1 MAFKTDTFI
10 IKGMRQDTSEAV
22 FDTAFAF
29 ANKNIRIDARDNNT
43 TLCVTQEKG
52 NEQILRI
59 ELYNDLE
66 YNIFDSVWNALPFT
80 VIGHC
85 ELENYCILFGIDN
98 VQKDIIAR
106 LELHNNIFKLVY
118 LYKGTLLHF
127 DIQHPIE
134 CLPNIETQ
142 QIKKVYF
149 VDGKNNPRAINILK
163 QYDAN
168 DIGDISLGFALQLN
182 ENFTVNKI
190 WNVNGHYPA
199 GKVQFAFSYYNDQ
212 QTETNLVE
220 VTPMY
225 DCTGLHQAISADS
238 PNTSEHSF
246 RLTIDNLDTQY
257 QFLRVYM
264 FFFSSSQQ
272 PVIRYIERYYG
283 DATTWSDRLD
293 YDEFDLIDYTG
304 TYSDLM
310 AKSSNIVP
318 YTLATKDNYLFY
330 GNIKEGAPDISKI
343 QFESKDFKLG
353 FAKKYIGKETFQ
365 QNLMYQYDP
374 LNTTFQN
381 SNYEYKGY
389 RKGNWYRFGLIAQ
402 HTSGIWSNV
411 IFLTDKQCNI
421 SSGSQVIYND
431 NHIPQEVQYY
441 IPKAE
446 VFFSNTGIIKLKQLW
461 QLGYRKIKPVCVIP
475 PPKYRNIVTQGI
487 VCPTMY
493 NGSNR
498 MSIDKL
504 QRSNFAF
511 PSYFYRPKPLHN
523 PYSKNNDGIF
533 SVDYTY
539 TMRSF
544 KDLHNARNYME
555 GDKYH
560 ANPDFSK
567 VVTWQTPYREFRH
580 GFSLPPKNTLNAE
593 FNGSHINLN
602 DYCFFMKKDANY
614 VVSPLFNLEDNQT
627 DIWDNKIAW
636 FASANIQWKVDQPFN
651 NSVEYPTSRAKVL
664 QLQGFT
670 NVPQVLHTNNYHNTI
685 FIDESAFT
693 INTPEIDLKDT
704 VPTYATEWL
713 DQCDVE
719 ICGYAQIT
727 ASLLRS
733 NAAKSKPIG
742 NHEHY
747 LHTKCVDAEHLTQVM
762 YDNQN
767 LNDLTNVLH
776 KTGTKNAALSYHTG
790 PFWFTPITT
799 FQLRG
804 SNGRYGNNP
813 LNTNIYNNTNTF
825 NDNDFSNNWSIDD
838 YYNGVYA
845 ATGIDDPYLLCKTHE
860 KTHGELALTWS
871 WYGELQQRRSEN
883 AEILVDNDGMLLYN
897 KRDSN
902 KPHLLVATDIYVDP
916 TNGGAGISFNGI
928 QDVFLRRMLMLS
940 GVTLKTTHNISDWQY
955 NPNVVISPNDV
966 TNTNINGSNEHV
978 LPAPHSHW
986 DYAWDVEYNTKNEL
1000 LGYCLGYY
1008 NFDPFLPVNT
1018 SVNYGITKLHP
1029 MILPADFQSAVPYW
1043 FHTGVSSSTIATL
1056 FYKNNKYTSHY
1067 YFPYSTTFPHS
1078 LFDPYY
1084 ACAIYP
1090 WMGSKSFY
1098 VLNECD
1104 GVSYSRSL
1112 YNSTCSIL
1120 YSNVTNYIQP
1130 CLIDTEIQLYD
1141 QEQTGSSQLTF
1152 SHVKWLKLNNHGD
1165 LILNYGVFNDAVKYN
1180 TTSLIAAMKWYR
1192 GFKSLRAF
1200 DNNDVKAATGEPL
1213 TLESFRDN
1221 LAFSGML
1228 PQLFTKCGYL
1238 PLTYFLPNAL
1248 KSLVPHIDNVQP
1260 VDGWDTLYKQFR
1272 SQMLQVQSDTTLFN
1286 HQSAPHLIAITN
1298 SHCDLLPDFQTQVH
1312 ILQTPPSNITQVTQD
1327 DVILGPRPNLN
1338 YITLD
1343 TQTSWDYQNHIQYQ
1357 PEFYYKIYV
1366 NEVLQYYLANS
1377 AHLAANYNHISNT
1390 EIHNSFSNL
1399 GPYFSIYPH
1408 SGNWEDIKFPILT
1421 NYSNHTNN
1429 QLAYWQYCLKS
1440 HNDQFVDENRVYPR
1454 RTTIQID
1461 STDNTKLLTYDENGN
1476 PRLVENYWLLQLA
1489 NVRNTKLEEDYG
1501 QNNPYTYE
1509 GLSDAQWQWQPCGY
1523 SITIED
1529 LTSHVQMVQTALTG
1543 GVTHRQESMTYPLS
1557 FLEGDT
1563 YFQRYNSI
1571 KTYGHLNQNRKN
1583 DISEVGSVM
1592 IESYINL
1599 DGNTLDY
1606 DNLVSSDIN
1615 NPYLGFPDAT
1625 VSQSINPVYTL
1636 GSNTLQ
1642 TYQQVDD
1649 NYASSLLK
1657 HFPTRIMWSVHKIN
1671 GESTDSWGIVPAL
1684 NYYDT
1689 LGTCGDVE
1697 KLVSFNDN
1705 VYCLQQH
1712 GLSVLDFNS
1721 KSLLETSTGNP
1732 ISIYFQESLHL
1743 QNNTYFSRDVGT
1755 LNKWSVVKTKT
1766 GFYWIDE
1773 TSKSFYRFP
1782 ASGESLSPLDLSL
1795 SKGFKTWSNNTFS
1808 VKSNNHWYPITNT
1821 TSNDNWI
1828 ANYDLQHN
1836 DIYWMN
1842 DKYCINYNELLDCF
1856 VSFYSYEKVPYL
1868 FNYFDETYTL
1878 YYQNTTTQL
1887 FKQFANYRHQLFEQD
1902 VDCYVELLVNTAP
1915 TYDKIFNFIEYTNE
1929 CFDTQ
1934 GNLIPL
1940 KNSYHKLTAT
1950 TSYQNGTLSFNYNN
1964 TKQKFRVW
1972 RTEIPRDNTHIL
1984 DRIRG
1989 PWCKLRLERNPLID
2003 LIEYR
2008 DQLHY
2013 ISVNYTIPD
2022 QPMKTNISD

>member
-10 IKGMRQDTSEAV
+10 IKGMRQDASEAV

-66 YNIFDSVWNALPFT
+66 YNIFDSVLNALPFT

-85 ELENYCILFGIDN
+85 ELDNYCILFGIDN

-118 LYKGTLLHF
+118 LYKGALLHF

-168 DIGDISLGFALQLN
+168 DMGDISLGFALQLN

-190 WNVNGHYPA
+190 WNVDGHYPA

-343 QFESKDFKLG
+343 QFESKDFKLS

-493 NGSNR
+493 NGANR
-498 MSIDKL
+498 QSIQKL
-504 QRSNFAF
+504 ERNNFAF

-523 PYSKNNDGIF
+523 PYSTNDDGVL

-539 TMRSF
+539 TMRSL
-544 KDLHNARNYME
+544 KDLRNVLNYKD
-555 GDKYH
+555 GVKYF
-560 ANPDFSK
+560 ANPEMDK
-567 VVTWQTPYREFRH
+567 VVTWQTPYREYRH

-602 DYCFFMKKDANY
+602 DYCFFDYLNSNVSSLFKNEAAQNMIWQKYDANE
-614 VVSPLFNLEDNQT
+614 P
-627 DIWDNKIAW
+627 IAW
-636 FASANIQWKVDQPFN
+636 FSTKTAKWDHQVPFAFSSNASERDKVFQIQG
-651 NSVEYPTSRAKVL
+651 Y
-664 QLQGFT
+664 T
-670 NVPQVLHTNNYHNTI
+670 NVPQKLYTNNYHNTI

-693 INTPEIDLKDT
+693 INSPEVDFKDLI
-704 VPTYATEWL
+704 PTYATEWL
-713 DQCDVE
+713 NQCDVE
-719 ICGYAQIT
+719 ICGYAQVT

-733 NAAKSKPIG
+733 NAAKGKYTG

-747 LHTKCVDAEHLTQVM
+747 LNGKCVESEHLTSVLES
-762 YDNQN
+762 NTS
-767 LNDLTNVLH
+767 LNDLHDILC
-776 KTGTKNAALSYHTG
+776 KTGTQNAVLSYHTG
-790 PFWFTPITT
+790 PFWFTPIAT
-799 FQLRG
+799 FKLRG
-804 SNGRYGNNP
+804 TNGRYDTNP
-813 LNTNIYNNTNTF
+813 IISNVYGEYYTNSDF
-825 NDNDFSNNWSIDD
+825 NFWNVED
-838 YYNGVYA
+838 YYNGLSA
-845 ATGIDDPYLLCKTHE
+845 ISEIKNARLLCKTHFAE
-860 KTHGELALTWS
+860 HDQLELTWS
-871 WYGELQQRRSEN
+871 WYGELQKRKNED
-883 AEILVDNDGMLLYN
+883 AEIIVDNDGMLLYELRN
-897 KRDSN
+897 ND
-902 KPHLLVATDIYVDP
+902 KPHLLVASDLYIDKGAAANFNL
-916 TNGGAGISFNGI
+916 TN
-928 QDVFLRRMLMLS
+928 VHHTFLRRILTLS
-940 GVTLKTTHNISDWQY
+940 GITLKTTHTDYNWLY
-955 NPNVVISPNDV
+955 NPSLIVHAADQTESTINGY
-966 TNTNINGSNEHV
+966 NINV
-978 LPAPHSHW
+978 LPDPNGRW
-986 DYAWDVEYNTKNEL
+986 DYGWDIQTNNTKNEL

-1008 NFDPFLPVNT
+1008 NFYPFMWLSNT
-1018 SVNYGITKLHP
+1018 YSLTVLRP
-1029 MILPADFQSAVPYW
+1029 LILPTAIQWNQW
-1043 FHTGVSSSTIATL
+1043 FHPNTTTQVVADNACLT
-1056 FYKNNKYTSHY
+1056 NNKYTSHY

-1078 LFDPYY
+1078 VFDPYY

-1090 WMGSKSFY
+1090 WMGTQPFY
-1098 VLNECD
+1098 SYNSQD
-1104 GVSYSRSL
+1104 GITYKRSL

-1120 YSNVTNYIQP
+1120 YSNVTNYVTPQI
-1130 CLIDTEIQLYD
+1130 INTNIQLYD
-1141 QEQTGSSQLTF
+1141 GEQNGSAQLTF
-1152 SHVKWLKLNNHGD
+1152 DKIKWLKLTNHGD
-1165 LILNYGVFNDAVKYN
+1165 LILNYGVFENAVSY
-1180 TTSLIAAMKWYR
+1180 TTTPLIAAMKWYR
-1192 GFKSLRAF
+1192 GFKNLNPQS
-1200 DNNDVKAATGEPL
+1200 NVHENAAANGEIL
-1213 TLESFRDN
+1213 TLPAVRDN

-1238 PLTYFLPNAL
+1238 PLIRFVYTTL
-1248 KSLVPHIDNVQP
+1248 KELIPDVSRIAITTSWQN
-1260 VDGWDTLYKQFR
+1260 LYEKYR
-1272 SQMLQVQSDTTLFN
+1272 SQILQSVEDITIFN
-1286 HQSAPHLIAITN
+1286 HHPAPHLIAISN
-1298 SHCDLLPDFQTQVH
+1298 SHCDLLPDFQTTIPITNH
-1312 ILQTPPSNITQVTQD
+1312 LNNTTIGSSTSITQ
-1327 DVILGPRPNLN
+1327 IASRK
-1338 YITLD
+1338 
-1343 TQTSWDYQNHIQYQ
+1343 TQTSWDYSNAIRYQ
-1357 PEFYYKIYV
+1357 PEFYYKIYF
-1366 NEVLQYYLANS
+1366 NEFLQHYLTHPDEFQLRYRLDNS
-1377 AHLAANYNHISNT
+1377 TSFIVSN
-1390 EIHNSFSNL
+1390 EPHNNLSNI

-1408 SGNWEDIKFPILT
+1408 TGDWKDVAFPVLT
-1421 NYSNHTNN
+1421 NFNRVELN
-1429 QLAYWQYCLKS
+1429 QLAYWQYCLNQNDS
-1440 HNDQFVDENRVYPR
+1440 FVDVTRAHPRRNTIQVDLNDQ
-1454 RTTIQID
+1454 Q
-1461 STDNTKLLTYDENGN
+1461 LLTYDEQGQK
-1476 PRLVENYWLLQLA
+1476 RLTENYWLLQLA
-1489 NVRNTKLEEDYG
+1489 NVRNTQLEQEYG
-1501 QNNPYTYE
+1501 TNNPYTYE
-1509 GLSDAQWQWQPCGY
+1509 GLSVGQWQWQPCGY
-1523 SITIED
+1523 SISLNELIYNTHTI
-1529 LTSHVQMVQTALTG
+1529 LPNSSHIQREQVITNTVD
-1543 GVTHRQESMTYPLS
+1543 

-1599 DGNTLDY
+1599 DGNTLLH
-1606 DNLVSSDIN
+1606 DNLIGADLN
-1615 NPYLGFPDAT
+1615 NPYLGFPGADLLSS
-1625 VSQSINPVYTL
+1625 VNPVYSL
-1636 GSNTLQ
+1636 SSNTLQ
-1642 TYQQVDD
+1642 TYQQIDY
-1649 NYASSLLK
+1649 NYAASLLT
-1657 HFPTRIMWSVHKIN
+1657 HYPTRIMWSIHKIN

-1697 KLVSFNDN
+1697 KLISFNDN

-1732 ISIYFQESLHL
+1732 ISIYFQEALRL

-1755 LNKWSVVKTKT
+1755 LNKWSVVNTKT

-1773 TSKSFYRFP
+1773 TLKSFYRFP

-1795 SKGFKTWSNNTFS
+1795 SKGFKSWSNNQFA
-1808 VKSNNHWYPITNT
+1808 VKVNNIWNPLQT
-1821 TSNDNWI
+1821 DNNWV
-1828 ANYDLQHN
+1828 ANYDFRNN

-1842 DKYCINYNELLDCF
+1842 DKYCINYNETFDCF
-1856 VSFYSYEKVPYL
+1856 VSFYSYEHVPYM
-1868 FNYFDETYTL
+1868 FNYFDQTYALNYNNRQTEL
-1878 YYQNTTTQL
+1878 YQ
-1887 FKQFANYRHQLFEQD
+1887 QFANYKHQLFNQD
-1902 VDCYVELLVNTAP
+1902 VDNYVELLINTAP

-1929 CFDTQ
+1929 CFDSN
-1934 GNLIPL
+1934 GNLIPI
-1940 KNSYHKLTAT
+1940 KNSYHKLSAT
-1950 TSYQNGTLSFNYNN
+1950 NAYQNGTLTFNFNN

-1972 RTEIPRDNTHIL
+1972 RTEIPRDNTHPL

-1989 PWCKLRLERNPLID
+1989 PWCKLKLERDPLID
-2003 LIEYR
+2003 RVEYR

-2013 ISVNYTIPD
+2013 ISVNYTIPE